1 MEVDQN
7 DTSPNNNNTN
17 RGKKRSANHLE
28 RPNIADNNSNQDEA
42 KKNAITTVA
51 VHRRLPT
58 HFEVWF
64 ICILQKSWSGIGD
77 VQVSGYPESSLEV
90 GWVQLGRGFFSS
102 SFFTHFFLVI
112 FQALALLRSVV
123 LASAQRN
130 QQRSKS
136 EIERSEELTRVEREH
151 LSEEKSGRLS
161 TIESTGTLGDD
172 DLDVDLDESCSDS
185 EDVFEH
191 PQ

>member
-1 MEVDQN
+1 MINIGTYYKKVGLELVMFRSQGIQN
-7 DTSPNNNNTN
+7 QVLKWVEFNLVEDFFL
-17 RGKKRSANHLE
+17 R
-28 RPNIADNNSNQDEA
+28 
-42 KKNAITTVA
+42 
-51 VHRRLPT
+51 
-58 HFEVWF
+58 HF
-64 ICILQKSWSGIGD
+64 
-77 VQVSGYPESSLEV
+77 SLI
-90 GWVQLGRGFFSS
+90 
-102 SFFTHFFLVI
+102 FFLVI

>member
-1 MEVDQN
+1 MGVVKSIGEMMEVDQN

-58 HFEVWF
+58 HFE
-64 ICILQKSWSGIGD
+64 
-77 VQVSGYPESSLEV
+77 
-90 GWVQLGRGFFSS
+90 
-102 SFFTHFFLVI
+102 
-112 FQALALLRSVV
+112 ALALLRSVV

>member
-1 MEVDQN
+1 MFRSQGIQN
-7 DTSPNNNNTN
+7 QVLKWVEFNLVEDFFL
-17 RGKKRSANHLE
+17 R
-28 RPNIADNNSNQDEA
+28 
-42 KKNAITTVA
+42 
-51 VHRRLPT
+51 
-58 HFEVWF
+58 HF
-64 ICILQKSWSGIGD
+64 
-77 VQVSGYPESSLEV
+77 SLI
-90 GWVQLGRGFFSS
+90 
-102 SFFTHFFLVI
+102 FFLVI

>member
-1 MEVDQN
+1 MHITKKVGLELVMFRSQGIQN
-7 DTSPNNNNTN
+7 
-17 RGKKRSANHLE
+17 
-28 RPNIADNNSNQDEA
+28 
-42 KKNAITTVA
+42 
-51 VHRRLPT
+51 
-58 HFEVWF
+58 
-64 ICILQKSWSGIGD
+64 
-77 VQVSGYPESSLEV
+77 QVLK
-90 GWVQLGRGFFSS
+90 WVEFNLVEDFFSS
-102 SFFTHFFLVI
+102 SFFTHFFFLVI

>member
-1 MEVDQN
+1 MINSIYNKNVGLELVMFRSQGIQN
-7 DTSPNNNNTN
+7 QVLKWVEFNLVEDFFL
-17 RGKKRSANHLE
+17 R
-28 RPNIADNNSNQDEA
+28 
-42 KKNAITTVA
+42 
-51 VHRRLPT
+51 
-58 HFEVWF
+58 HF
-64 ICILQKSWSGIGD
+64 
-77 VQVSGYPESSLEV
+77 SLI
-90 GWVQLGRGFFSS
+90 
-102 SFFTHFFLVI
+102 FFLVI